1 MKAKFFI
8 TLGLLLAVLA
18 TIATFGIYIET
29 ANASSNNSIIT
40 ANVAV
45 GNVIYLSVAA
55 QGGNTIN
62 FGSLFTLDSYY
73 TDLPVTDT
81 DSGGNIGA
89 NILVSGT
96 SWALTSNTAVTFSVG
111 NTLWNPTSLTSYAGN
126 ALTTSF
132 VNTND
137 IIVAPTLSNPT
148 TSNNIYFGL
157 YIPAGTAPG
166 NYVQTISFED
176 YNASQNIYNSIT
188 ASGNAITAMADVQGT
203 CYIALST
210 NTISFG
216 SIVSNADVPTNVL
229 VTDTD
234 NGGNVAS
241 SLLVEGNDWTQTS
254 NSLTT
259 FGVGNTKWDATS
271 QGSYAGTALT
281 NSLFTTGISIAAPNT
296 LDTTTSNNIYFGLYI
311 PGGTPAGTYSQDIT
325 IENSC

>member
-18 TIATFGIYIET
+18 TIATFGIYMET
-29 ANASSNNSIIT
+29 ANASSTNSIT

-45 GNVIYLSVAA
+45 SNVIYLSVANA
-55 QGGNTIN
+55 IGGNTIN
-62 FGSLFTLDSYY
+62 FGSLFTLNSY
-73 TDLPVTDT
+73 DANVPVTDT
-81 DSGGNIGA
+81 NNGGNIGA

-137 IIVAPTLSNPT
+137 IIVAPTLGNPT

-166 NYVQTISFED
+166 NYVQTISFEN
-176 YNASQNIYNSIT
+176 YNASQSIYNSIST
-188 ASGNAITAMADVQGT
+188 ANAITAMVDVQGT
-203 CYIALST
+203 CYITLST

-216 SIVSNADVPTNVL
+216 SIVSSANVPTNVL

-234 NGGNVAS
+234 NGGNAAS
-241 SLLVEGNDWTQTS
+241 TLLVGGNDWTQTAS
-254 NSLTT
+254 PHTT
-259 FGVGNTKWDATS
+259 FGVSNTLWDATS
-271 QGSYAGTALT
+271 QGSYAGTALS
-281 NSLFTTGISIAAPNT
+281 NSLVTTGISIAAPNT
-296 LDTTTSNNIYFGLYI
+296 VTTTTSNSIYFGLNI

>member
-18 TIATFGIYIET
+18 TIATFGIYMET
-29 ANASSNNSIIT
+29 ANASSTNSIT

-45 GNVIYLSVAA
+45 GNVIYLSVANA
-55 QGGNTIN
+55 IGGNTIN
-62 FGSLFTLDSYY
+62 FGSLFTLNSY
-73 TDLPVTDT
+73 DANVPVTDT
-81 DSGGNIGA
+81 NNGGNIGA

-96 SWALTSNTAVTFSVG
+96 SWALTSNTAVTFPTG

-137 IIVAPTLSNPT
+137 IIVAPTLGNPT

-166 NYVQTISFED
+166 NYVQTISFEN
-176 YNASQNIYNSIT
+176 YNASQSIYNSIST
-188 ASGNAITAMADVQGT
+188 ANAITAMVDVQGT

-216 SIVSNADVPTNVL
+216 SIVSSANVPTNVL

-241 SLLVEGNDWTQTS
+241 TLMVEGNDWTQTA
-254 NSLTT
+254 NSHTT
-259 FGVGNTKWDATS
+259 FGVSNTLWDATS
-271 QGSYAGTALT
+271 QGSYTGTALT
-281 NSLFTTGISIAAPNT
+281 NSLVTTGISIAAPNT
-296 LDTTTSNNIYFGLYI
+296 VTTTTSNSIYFGLNI

>member
-29 ANASSNNSIIT
+29 ANASSTNSIT

-45 GNVIYLSVAA
+45 GNVIYLSVANA
-55 QGGNTIN
+55 IGGNTIN
-62 FGSLFTLDSYY
+62 FGSLFTLNSY
-73 TDLPVTDT
+73 DANVPVTDT
-81 DSGGNIGA
+81 NNGGNIGA

-137 IIVAPTLSNPT
+137 IIVAPTLSSSI
-148 TSNNIYFGL
+148 TSNSIYFGL
-157 YIPAGTAPG
+157 SIPAGTASG
-166 NYVQTISFED
+166 NYVQTISFEN
-176 YNASQNIYNSIT
+176 YNASQSIYNSIST
-188 ASGNAITAMADVQGT
+188 ANAITAMVDVQGT

-216 SIVSNADVPTNVL
+216 SIVSSANVPTNVL

-234 NGGNVAS
+234 NGGNAAS
-241 SLLVEGNDWTQTS
+241 TLLVGGNDWTQTAS
-254 NSLTT
+254 PHTT
-259 FGVGNTKWDATS
+259 FGVSNTLWDATS
-271 QGSYAGTALT
+271 QGSYAGTALS
-281 NSLFTTGISIAAPNT
+281 NSLVTTGISIPAPNT
-296 LDTTTSNNIYFGLYI
+296 LDTTTSNSIYFGLNI